1 MKKLCF
7 KIYCISAIC
16 LFLLSTPSAYASQ
29 PDQIQSIL
37 NRLDS
42 LEKENTS
49 LKETVNVLK
58 KQLQGYKETAAK
70 PVSTSSKEKG
80 QIALDEAVAA
90 LPQETTSSL
99 QSDKELLSIDLG
111 PKTKLRL
118 LDISL
123 DTLLTVGASSE
134 EDDEL
139 EVLQGGNH
147 DPRRRGFTFQQAE
160 LSFLGA
166 VDPYF
171 LAEAHIIASE
181 DNIELEEA
189 FIQTTSLPASLEL
202 EAGYFLT
209 EFGRMNPTHPHAW
222 TWLDQ
227 PVINTRLFGSEGMRS
242 AGARVSKLLN
252 TPWYSAFH
260 LGAQNADGER
270 MPSFLGGEIAHQH
283 GHEEEEGDGH
293 DHELGI
299 GGRPIDDQSVQNL
312 GDLVY
317 LARWENSFD
326 ISETWTTKIGLSG
339 LYGPNFTGSDGETW
353 IYGTDFF
360 FKWVPKMNERGRP
373 FFRLSG
379 EVMVRDLEADEFY
392 EEEEDELISGDTLT
406 DWGLYLEGLYG
417 FKGRWSAGL
426 RYEYA
431 SGSGSN
437 LEHEGAYPSRDN
449 DPFRDDRTRISP
461 LLVYS
466 PSEFSRIR
474 LQYNYDEA
482 DHLDDEAHS
491 VWLGLEALIGAHP
504 AHSY

>member
-1 MKKLCF
+1 MKKLYF
-7 KIYCISAIC
+7 NIYCITAIC
-16 LFLLSTPSAYASQ
+16 LSLGSVPSVYASQ
-29 PDQIQSIL
+29 PDQIQAIL

-42 LEKENTS
+42 LEKENASLRKTVNTLEKELQVYKKTIQPVHTS
-49 LKETVNVLK
+49 PKET
-58 KQLQGYKETAAK
+58 
-70 PVSTSSKEKG
+70 G

-90 LPQETTSSL
+90 LPQQTISEPRSE
-99 QSDKELLSIDLG
+99 KELLSVDLG
-111 PKTKLRL
+111 SKAKLRL
-118 LDISL
+118 LDVSL
-123 DTLLTVGASSE
+123 DTLITMGVSSE

-171 LAEAHIIASE
+171 VAEAHIIASE
-181 DNIELEEA
+181 DEVELEEA
-189 FIQTTSLPASLEL
+189 FIQTTSLPAGLEL

-242 AGARVSKLLN
+242 AGTRVSKLLN

-260 LGAQNADGER
+260 FGAQNADGER

-283 GHEEEEGDGH
+283 GDEEGGH
-293 DHELGI
+293 DHDHALGI
-299 GGRPIDDQSVQNL
+299 GGRPIIDQSVQNL

-317 LARWENSFD
+317 LARWENAFD
-326 ISETWTTKIGLSG
+326 LSETWTSKIGLSG
-339 LYGPNFTGSDGETW
+339 LYGPNYTGSDGETW
-353 IYGTDFF
+353 IYGTDFL
-360 FKWVPKMNERGRP
+360 FKWVPKINERGRP
-373 FFRLSG
+373 FFRVTG
-379 EVMVRDLEADEFY
+379 EVMTRDLDADAFY
-392 EEEEDELISGDTLT
+392 EEEEDEWVSGDTLT

-417 FKGRWSAGL
+417 FRGRWSAGL

-461 LLVYS
+461 LVVYS

-491 VWLGLEALIGAHP
+491 IWLGFEVLIGAHP